1 MSGVFPLASLFLY
14 LSNPKVIDLYIK
26 HWRLRRLNN
35 KKLLMMM
42 EIAIFAA
49 VGIILDK
56 LTFSLWP
63 QGGSISFV
71 MVPIVIMAFRWGT
84 VAGLVTGLLIGLMNA
99 LFGGYIL
106 TPLQGFIDYFFAFT
120 AVGLAG
126 LLRPL
131 VLHAKT
137 AGERA
142 LYMTIGTIFGG
153 LVRYFAHAL
162 AGYVFFSEYAGD
174 QNVLVYTLV
183 YNGSYM
189 VPAIILTA
197 LVVSLLL
204 SKAPKLLQPK
214 K

>member
-1 MSGVFPLASLFLY
+1 
-14 LSNPKVIDLYIK
+14 
-26 HWRLRRLNN
+26 
-35 KKLLMMM
+35 MMM

-71 MVPIVIMAFRWGT
+71 MVPIIIMAFRWGT

-99 LFGGYIL
+99 LFGSYIL

-137 AGERA
+137 AAERA
-142 LYMTIGTIFGG
+142 LYITIGTIFGG

-162 AGYVFFSEYAGD
+162 AGYIFFAEYAGD
-174 QNVLVYTLV
+174 QNVLVYTIV